1 MEDYESIVDVHNII
15 WYNKFMAVSEELRA
29 TKKKLEE
36 SKILV
41 KERNNEIQEL
51 AQDSADSVY
60 FRDEKIKM
68 LQIVIRNLKRKIK
81 E

>member
-1 MEDYESIVDVHNII
+1 
-15 WYNKFMAVSEELRA
+15 MAVSEELRA